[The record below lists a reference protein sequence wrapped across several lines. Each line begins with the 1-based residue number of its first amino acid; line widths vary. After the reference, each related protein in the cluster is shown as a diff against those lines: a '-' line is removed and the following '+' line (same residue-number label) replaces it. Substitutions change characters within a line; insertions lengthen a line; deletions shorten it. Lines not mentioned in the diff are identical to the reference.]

1 MLPNPLLSFL
11 LYVVWV
17 FFEVLQGFPHTW
29 VVISLFWLFSSSYM
43 FLFFLHKNFSIT
55 DVLKYGLLLFRLSV
69 VSDSLWPHE
78 SQHPGPPCSTPTPG
92 VRSNSCPLSQWCH
105 PAISSSVVPFSSRAQ
120 SFPASE
126 SLPMSQLFARGGQ
139 NSGVSAS
146 ASFPPKKSQGI
157 MWA

>member
-69 VSDSLWPHE
+69 VSDSATPWTVACQAFLSITN
-78 SQHPGPPCSTPTPG
+78 SQSLLKLMSIG
-92 VRSNSCPLSQWCH
+92 CH
-105 PAISSSVVPFSSRAQ
+105 PTISSSVVPFSSCPQ
-120 SFPASE
+120 SSPASR
-126 SLPMSQLFARGGQ
+126 SFPMSQLFTSDGQ
-139 NSGVSAS
+139 SIGSQLQHQ
-146 ASFPPKKSQGI
+146 SFQWIFRIGFL
-157 MWA
+157 

>member
-69 VSDSLWPHE
+69 VSDSASPWTVACQAFLSITNSQSSPKITSIESVMPSNYLILSPASPPVLNLSQHQSLFKWVSSSHQVAKVLE
-78 SQHPGPPCSTPTPG
+78 SQLQH
-92 VRSNSCPLSQWCH
+92 
-105 PAISSSVVPFSSRAQ
+105 Q
-120 SFPASE
+120 SFQWTSRTD
-126 SLPMSQLFARGGQ
+126 LL
-139 NSGVSAS
+139 
-146 ASFPPKKSQGI
+146 
-157 MWA
+157 